1 MFQILFTFP
10 PRPSVGVL
18 AESNEFIMFLR
29 TFLVVTWDLNGDDTG
44 WGTVT
49 TTKVQALHNEGLNIV
64 DVHDTL
70 FHKKTKLSVW

>member
-1 MFQILFTFP
+1 
-10 PRPSVGVL
+10 
-18 AESNEFIMFLR
+18 MFLR

-70 FHKKTKLSVW
+70 FHKKQSFQCGKIKCHIFVDSMNEHAFSDFIDDQ